1 MFKKNYT
8 PEDIKSIHDW
18 FEAHKEQMPDTLQLD
33 AATYYKNLK
42 STVKTYFEVFDL
54 YGSNPTFSGQYHQL
68 WLIKAKLEEMGIK
81 WNARVLAEEN
91 AANIRPRNK
100 SETADRKNGLA
111 KKRLSLCLF
120 CD

>member
-8 PEDIKSIHDW
+8 PEDIKSIHNW

-42 STVKTYFEVFDL
+42 NTVKTYFEVFDL

-81 WNARVLAEEN
+81 
-91 AANIRPRNK
+91 
-100 SETADRKNGLA
+100 
-111 KKRLSLCLF
+111 
-120 CD
+120 